1 MHFSEYDGVR
11 FGLRIYEKYYKHCHL
26 GKAVQW
32 NA

>member
-11 FGLRIYEKYYKHCHL
+11 FGLRIYEKYYKRCHL